1 MTFGPPVPSSGPLS
15 AKIALIGEAPG
26 DEESIRLRPFV
37 GPSGQ
42 ELRRML
48 RTVGVNMEDCYVTN
62 VFSCQPSGNN
72 LSLYGDG
79 DRSGLGGTLGPLTSN
94 PTTFVSD
101 EHYHHI
107 TRLHAELTTLSPN
120 IAIALGNTALWAL
133 GLGQGIKALR
143 GSLSAIQLPNLARP
157 LKVLPTYHPA
167 AVLRDYSL
175 RIIAISDLQKAVN
188 ESHSPTLTFDSTT
201 LWLAPGLDDLREFD
215 AVHMAPARECA
226 VDIETKRGQ
235 ISCVSFAP
243 SVDHS
248 LVIPF
253 WIEGHSP
260 NYWHSIEEEALA
272 WAFIRKWMER
282 EDLVKVF
289 QNGLFD
295 VQYLGRMCT
304 PRNCTADT
312 MLAHHSLFSE
322 LPKDLGFLGSVYAS
336 FQAWKRL
343 RHAPQADRLKRDE

>member
-107 TRLHAELTTLSPN
+107 TRLHAESPPCSPN
-120 IAIALGNTALWAL
+120 ITILLGNTAMWAC

-143 GSLSAIQLPNLARP
+143 GSLSTVILPGMVRP

-188 ESHSPTLTFDSTT
+188 ESTSPATT
-201 LWLAPGLDDLREFD
+201 VRHHELWLAPSLGDLREFD
-215 AVHMAPARECA
+215 NRYMAQSAICA

-235 ISCVSFAP
+235 ITCVSFAP
-243 SVDHS
+243 ALMCLSWS
-248 LVIPF
+248 LS
-253 WIEGHSP
+253 GS
-260 NYWHSIEEEALA
+260 
-272 WAFIRKWMER
+272 R
-282 EDLVKVF
+282 E
-289 QNGLFD
+289 
-295 VQYLGRMCT
+295 YT
-304 PRNCTADT
+304 
-312 MLAHHSLFSE
+312 
-322 LPKDLGFLGSVYAS
+322 
-336 FQAWKRL
+336 
-343 RHAPQADRLKRDE
+343 